1 MAYIRMIL
9 KQRPALAWILAG
21 CWVAVVGGVAY
32 LWNLGRFG
40 LIDETEPLFAEAARQ
55 MLQTG
60 DWISPYFNGEPRF
73 DKPPLI
79 YWLMGLAY
87 QLVGVNSWGARL
99 PSALSALGLLG
110 FSFFTLRRFGLPC
123 PPENAP
129 AGDPGLMRWWTTLLG
144 CTLMALSPLLVI
156 WGRTGVSDMLLTAC
170 ISGAMFAFFWGYA
183 QGDQPQ
189 RQQRWFLFFYI
200 LLGLGT
206 LTKGPVAIVL
216 PLLGI
221 ALFLLF
227 LGRQTT
233 VQVLQEARWLRGGG
247 VVVAITA
254 PWFLAITWQHGSA
267 YLDDFFGYHNFERF
281 TRVVNNHAAPWYFY
295 LLIVLIGFLPFSM
308 QLPQAMLQLR
318 FWQRQQWQLTPRSHQ
333 LSLFAF
339 CWFVSVFGFFSIA
352 VTKLPSYVLPLMP
365 AAAIL
370 VALLWSQAITSASP
384 PKGVGSWITN
394 GMNVLFLWVLAWL
407 CWRLPDL
414 LGPDTAAPD
423 LSQAV
428 QMSMAVKAAAVV
440 WLVAAVLS
448 TLLLVSRRL
457 PWIWG
462 VMILASLMF
471 TALTVTGGLDVLD
484 SQRQQPL
491 RELAITAAEQRYPQE
506 PLVMVG
512 QKKPSVVF
520 YSQLQV
526 LFIRDPQEVPGQLR
540 SSALSDISSSVLI
553 LGTTTELAD
562 LEALG
567 LTLQRIQQL
576 GPYQLSRA
584 PISSPLQEP
593 I

>member
-1 MAYIRMIL
+1 MIL
-9 KQRPALAWILAG
+9 KQRPALVWILAG
-21 CWVAVVGGVAY
+21 CGVAVVGGVAY
-32 LWNLGRFG
+32 LWNLGRYG

-55 MLQTG
+55 MLLTG
-60 DWISPYFNGEPRF
+60 DWISPYFNREPRF

-87 QLVGVNSWGARL
+87 QVVGVNSWGARL

-123 PPENAP
+123 PPENSP

-170 ISGAMFAFFWGYA
+170 ISGSMFAFFWGYA
-183 QGDQPQ
+183 QVDQPQ

-216 PLLGI
+216 PVLGI
-221 ALFLLF
+221 VLFLLF
-227 LGRQTT
+227 LGKKTAI
-233 VQVLQEARWLRGGG
+233 QVLQEARWLRGSL
-247 VVVAITA
+247 VVSAITI

-267 YLDDFFGYHNFERF
+267 YVDDFFGYHNFERF

-295 LLIVLIGFLPFSM
+295 LLIVLIGFLPFSV
-308 QLPQAMLQLR
+308 QLPQAMLHLR
-318 FWQRQQWQLTPRSHQ
+318 IWQRHQWQLTPRSQQ
-333 LSLFAF
+333 LGLFAC

-370 VALLWSQAITSASP
+370 VALLWSEAITSPSP
-384 PKGVGSWITN
+384 SGGWGSWVTN
-394 GMNVLFLWVLAWL
+394 GINVLFLWVLAWL
-407 CWRLPDL
+407 CWRLPHL

-423 LSQAV
+423 LPQAL
-428 QMSMAVKAAAVV
+428 QMSVAVKAAALV
-440 WLVAAVLS
+440 WLVAAILS
-448 TLLLVSRRL
+448 TLFLLLRRRT
-457 PWIWG
+457 WIWG
-462 VMILASLMF
+462 VMIVASLIF
-471 TALTVTGGLDVLD
+471 TALTATGGLYILD

-526 LFIRDPQEVPGQLR
+526 LFVRDPQELPRQLNDLAELD
-540 SSALSDISSSVLI
+540 ALESFLI
-553 LGTTTELAD
+553 LGTASEIEV
-562 LEALG
+562 LETLG
-567 LTLQRIQQL
+567 FTLQPLHQR
-576 GPYQLSRA
+576 GAYQLIRA
-584 PISSPLQEP
+584 QLSSLTQQPV
-593 I
+593 